1 MGVKFGDDRVASAVS
16 VSQLAFGPFCLD
28 LATTRLLRDGVEIE
42 LRPQAFQALCV
53 LLQNAGRCV
62 DYDQMIRDAWN
73 GVVVSRHTVAV
84 TVGEVKK
91 TLRECGSWISCRPG
105 FGYRLE
111 VPKSDTHIRTGLHFM
126 SHRTREALEQAVACF
141 ATAAREDSTDF
152 RAFEGLSRSYLIL
165 GTSGMRPPAQMYAAF
180 LDAHHRAVELAGL
193 TPELRADRG
202 YGRHMFERR
211 LAEAEEDLLQTRCE
225 QPKLASTYVRL
236 SMLYVAMGRL
246 DEALEVVGDGY
257 AADPL
262 WPVLPAT
269 ETLVRF
275 CRREF
280 DCAVACGKKAQQ
292 LHPYVQLARV
302 FYAQALEYAGH
313 WDEALAQYRHACI
326 ICPDLPWL
334 RALEGVCLAR
344 CGRMPD
350 ASAVLTE
357 IEQRRTSE
365 YVDAYY
371 MALLRDALGRRDEA
385 FRELERACAEGSTV
399 LSILDIDP
407 KTDSLRTDPRFARIR
422 DLAAP
427 RQTRGTGQAA

>member
-1 MGVKFGDDRVASAVS
+1 VASVVS

-28 LATTRLLRDGVEIE
+28 LPTTRLMRDGVEIE
-42 LRPQAFQALCV
+42 LRPQAFQALFV
-53 LLQNAGRCV
+53 LLQNAGRFV

-73 GVVVSRHTVAV
+73 DVVVSRHTVAV

-91 TLRECGSWISCRPG
+91 TLREYGLWISCRPG

-126 SHRTREALEQAVACF
+126 SHRTREGLERAVACF
-141 ATAAREDSTDF
+141 ETAAREDGADF

-165 GTSGMRPPAQMYAAF
+165 GTSGMRPPADMHTAF
-180 LDAHHRAVELAGL
+180 LDAHLRAVELAGL

-211 LAEAEEDLLQTRCE
+211 LAEAEVDLLQARRE
-225 QPKLASTYVRL
+225 QPGLPSTYVRL

-246 DEALEVVGDGY
+246 DEALEVVDDGY
-257 AADPL
+257 TADPL

-269 ETLVRF
+269 ETLVLF

-280 DCAVACGKKAQQ
+280 DRAVACGKKAQQ

-302 FYAQALEYAGH
+302 FYAQALEYSGQL
-313 WDEALAQYRHACI
+313 DEALAQYRHACV

-344 CGRMPD
+344 RGRRGD
-350 ASAVLTE
+350 ASAVLAE
-357 IEQRRTSE
+357 LEQRRISE
-365 YVDAYY
+365 YVDGYY
-371 MALLRDALGRRDEA
+371 MSLLLDALGRRDGA

-399 LSILDIDP
+399 LSILDNDP
-407 KTDSLRTDPRFARIR
+407 KMDALRTDPRFARIR

-427 RQTRGTGQAA
+427 RLTRGSGQAA

>member
-1 MGVKFGDDRVASAVS
+1 
-16 VSQLAFGPFCLD
+16 
-28 LATTRLLRDGVEIE
+28 LLRDGVEIE
-42 LRPQAFQALCV
+42 LRPQAFQALYV
-53 LLQNAGRCV
+53 LLQSAGRFV
-62 DYDQMIRDAWN
+62 DYDQMIREAWN

-91 TLRECGSWISCRPG
+91 TLREYGLWISCRPG

-126 SHRTREALEQAVACF
+126 SHRTREGLERAVACF
-141 ATAAREDSTDF
+141 ATAAREDDTDF
-152 RAFEGLSRSYLIL
+152 RAFEGLSRAYLIL
-165 GTSGMRPPAQMYAAF
+165 GTSGMRPPAEMYAAF
-180 LDAHHRAVELAGL
+180 LDAHHRAVALSGL

-202 YGRHMFERR
+202 YGLHMFERR
-211 LAEAEEDLLQTRCE
+211 FAEAESDLLQARRE
-225 QPKLASTYVRL
+225 QPGLPSTYVRL

-246 DEALEVVGDGY
+246 DDALQTVEDGY

-302 FYAQALEYAGH
+302 FYAQALEYSGDL
-313 WDEALAQYRHACI
+313 DEALAQYRHACV

-344 CGRMPD
+344 RGRMAEACSVVAELD
-350 ASAVLTE
+350 R
-357 IEQRRTSE
+357 RRTAE
-365 YVDAYY
+365 YVDGYY
-371 MALLRDALGRRDEA
+371 MAVLRDAVGRRDEA
-385 FRELERACAEGSTV
+385 FRELERACAEGSPV
-399 LSILDIDP
+399 LSILDVDP
-407 KTDSLRTDPRFARIR
+407 KMDSLRTDPRFARIR

-427 RQTRGTGQAA
+427 RLTRGSGQAA